1 VAPAVPPHIQPK
13 PQPTPAAQPPHSPQD
28 CPRYSSSALFGAA
41 QEIHIEHDT
50 QLYRLRRTALG
61 KLILTK

>member
-1 VAPAVPPHIQPK
+1 MSPQSPPK
-13 PQPTPAAQPPHSPQD
+13 PPPAAATAPTRASQT
-28 CPRYSSSALFGAA
+28 CPRYSSSTLFGAA
-41 QEIHIEHDT
+41 QEIHIEHDS